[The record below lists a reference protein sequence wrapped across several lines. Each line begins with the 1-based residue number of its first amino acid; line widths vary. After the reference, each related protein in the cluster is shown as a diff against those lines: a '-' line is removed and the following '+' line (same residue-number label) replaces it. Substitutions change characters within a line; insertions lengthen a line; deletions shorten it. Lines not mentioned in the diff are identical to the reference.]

1 MAEVE
6 IPMPKLSDSMERATV
21 LAWLKRPGDA
31 VRRGEPLVEVE
42 TDKATVVYE
51 AEQDGVL
58 GDIVVD
64 EGGIANL
71 GATIARMI
79 VEDGADPQL
88 TARPGSKS
96 SIPEEASSIRA
107 IPTGAALRRAAGP
120 ARGRATPVA
129 RKLAGQ
135 LGVSLAGLKGSGP
148 GGRIVRAD
156 VHHAS
161 SARGSGTV
169 EGRGHAHELVHT
181 PTQRTIAERMSMSRS
196 TIPDFTVEVE
206 VDMAGVVRLRDDLR
220 FGNAKPLPSF
230 NDFVVRAVAL
240 ALRERPALN
249 TSYDRGRTV
258 RFSRV
263 NVGIAV
269 ALEDALIVPTIYDA
283 DRKTIGEI
291 AVESRRLADRARSR
305 SLSPD
310 ELENGTFTVSNL
322 GMFGVRRFNAVI
334 NQPQA
339 AILAVGEVAERPV
352 VDDGRLSVGTTMELA
367 LSCDHRVVYGADAAT
382 FLGRLRE
389 LLEHP
394 TLLVLP
400 DGVS

>member
-1 MAEVE
+1 MAEIE
-6 IPMPKLSDSMERATV
+6 IPMPKLSDSMEQATV

-58 GDIVVD
+58 GEIVVD
-64 EGGIANL
+64 EGSTADL
-71 GATIARMI
+71 GAVIARMT
-79 VEDGADPQL
+79 VEGAGASEV
-88 TARPGSKS
+88 TA
-96 SIPEEASSIRA
+96 ASPNGESTRA
-107 IPTGAALRRAAGP
+107 PSARA
-120 ARGRATPVA
+120 RATPVA

-135 LGVSLAGLKGSGP
+135 LGVSLAELQGSGP

-156 VHHAS
+156 IRDAAGAS
-161 SARGSGTV
+161 TEGSAD
-169 EGRGHAHELVHT
+169 GRGDASVVAHT
-181 PTQRTIAERMSMSRS
+181 PTQRTIAERMTTSRR
-196 TIPDFTVEVE
+196 TVPDFTVEAE
-206 VDMAGVVRLRDDLR
+206 VDMAGVVRLREDLR
-220 FGNAKPLPSF
+220 FADAKSLPSF

-240 ALRERPALN
+240 ALREQPALN
-249 TSYDRGRTV
+249 AGYDNGASV

-269 ALEDALIVPTIYDA
+269 ALEGALVVPTIYDA
-283 DRKTIGEI
+283 DQRTVSQI

-310 ELENGTFTVSNL
+310 ELANGTFTVSNL

-334 NQPQA
+334 NEPQA
-339 AILAVGEVAERPV
+339 AIIAVGEVADRPV
-352 VDDGRLSVGTTMELA
+352 VDGGELRVGTTMELA
-367 LSCDHRVVYGADAAT
+367 LSCDHRVVYGAEAAT
-382 FLGRLRE
+382 FLGRVRE

-394 TLLVLP
+394 ALLIVE
-400 DGVS
+400 GTS

>member
-6 IPMPKLSDSMERATV
+6 IPMPKLSDSMEQATV

-31 VRRGEPLVEVE
+31 IRRGEPLVEVE

-64 EGGIANL
+64 EGGTADL
-71 GATIARMI
+71 GAVIARLI
-79 VEDGADPQL
+79 VEGGGDQL
-88 TARPGSKS
+88 PSPRPGPTAVG
-96 SIPEEASSIRA
+96 PEAAAVADQNGEGASDRQARA
-107 IPTGAALRRAAGP
+107 
-120 ARGRATPVA
+120 RATPVA

-135 LGVSLAGLKGSGP
+135 LGVPLGDLQGSGP

-156 VHHAS
+156 VHQAAGAPGDGWS
-161 SARGSGTV
+161 D
-169 EGRGHAHELVHT
+169 GRGNAISIAHS
-181 PTQRTIAERMSMSRS
+181 PTQRTIAERMTGSRS
-196 TIPDFTVEVE
+196 SVPDFTVEAE
-206 VDMAGVVRLRDDLR
+206 VDMSGVVRLREDLR
-220 FGNAKPLPSF
+220 FGESTPLPSF

-240 ALRERPALN
+240 ALREQPALN
-249 TSYDRGRTV
+249 ASYEDGGTV
-258 RFSRV
+258 RFGRV

-283 DRKTIGEI
+283 DHKSVGEI
-291 AVESRRLADRARSR
+291 ASESRRLVDRARSR
-305 SLSPD
+305 LLSPD
-310 ELENGTFTVSNL
+310 ELANGTFTVSNL

-339 AILAVGEVAERPV
+339 AILAVGEVADRPV
-352 VDDGRLSVGTTMELA
+352 VEGGQLRVGTTMELA
-367 LSCDHRVVYGADAAT
+367 LSCDHRVVYGAEAAT
-382 FLGRLRE
+382 FLGRVRA

-394 TLLVLP
+394 TLLLV
-400 DGVS
+400 DGRK

>member
-6 IPMPKLSDSMERATV
+6 IPMPKLSDSMEQATV
-21 LAWLKRPGDA
+21 LTWLKRPGDA

-64 EGGIANL
+64 EGGTADL
-71 GATIARMI
+71 GAVIARLI
-79 VEDGADPQL
+79 VEGAAELPL
-88 TARPGSKS
+88 TPPPPAVASPIPARTSVGATPNG
-96 SIPEEASSIRA
+96 EASPR
-107 IPTGAALRRAAGP
+107 P

-129 RKLAGQ
+129 RKLAGE
-135 LGVSLAGLKGSGP
+135 LGVSVAELEGSGP

-156 VHHAS
+156 VRRA
-161 SARGSGTV
+161 AGGPVPRTV
-169 EGRGHAHELVHT
+169 EGRGDAHEVVHT
-181 PTQRTIAERMSMSRS
+181 PTQRTIAERMSRSRS
-196 TIPDFTVEVE
+196 TVPDFTVEAE
-206 VDMAGVVRLRDDLR
+206 VDMSGVVRLRDDLR
-220 FGNAKPLPSF
+220 FSDAKPVPSF

-240 ALRERPALN
+240 GLREQPVLN
-249 TSYDRGRTV
+249 ASYSDGRTV
-258 RFSRV
+258 RFTRV

-269 ALEDALIVPTIYDA
+269 ALDDALIVPTIYDA
-283 DRKTIGEI
+283 DRKSVGEI
-291 AVESRRLADRARSR
+291 AVESRRLVDGARSR

-310 ELENGTFTVSNL
+310 ELANATFTVSNL

-352 VDDGRLSVGTTMELA
+352 VIDGRLSVGTTMELA

-382 FLGRLRE
+382 FLGRVRG

-400 DGVS
+400 EGASS

>member
-6 IPMPKLSDSMERATV
+6 IPMPKLSDSMEQATV

-31 VRRGEPLVEVE
+31 IRRGEPLVEVE

-64 EGGIANL
+64 EGGTADL
-71 GATIARMI
+71 GAVIARMI
-79 VEDGADPQL
+79 VEGERDPQP
-88 TARPGSKS
+88 TSSPVPSADRPEPPIAVAAQNGEGVSARPG
-96 SIPEEASSIRA
+96 RA
-107 IPTGAALRRAAGP
+107 
-120 ARGRATPVA
+120 RATPVA

-135 LGVSLAGLKGSGP
+135 LGVPLADLQGSGP

-156 VHHAS
+156 VRHA
-161 SARGSGTV
+161 AGTPGNRRSD
-169 EGRGHAHELVHT
+169 GRGDEVFAAHT
-181 PTQRTIAERMSMSRS
+181 PTQRTIAERMKASRS
-196 TIPDFTVEVE
+196 AVPDFTVEAE
-206 VDMAGVVRLRDDLR
+206 VDMSGVVRLREDLR
-220 FGNAKPLPSF
+220 FGEAKPLPSF

-240 ALRERPALN
+240 ALREQPALN
-249 TSYDRGRTV
+249 ASYEEGGTV
-258 RFSRV
+258 RFERV

-269 ALEDALIVPTIYDA
+269 ALEDALIVPTIYDT
-283 DRKTIGEI
+283 DRKSVGAI
-291 AVESRRLADRARSR
+291 ASESRRLVERARSR

-310 ELENGTFTVSNL
+310 ELAGGTFTVSNL

-339 AILAVGEVAERPV
+339 AILAVGEVADRPV
-352 VDDGRLSVGTTMELA
+352 VDGGRLRVGTTMELA
-367 LSCDHRVVYGADAAT
+367 LSCDHRVVYGAEAAT
-382 FLGRLRE
+382 FLSRVRA

-394 TLLVLP
+394 TLLVVE
-400 DGVS
+400 GT

>member
-6 IPMPKLSDSMERATV
+6 IPMPKLSDSMEQETV

-64 EGGIANL
+64 EGGTADL
-71 GATIARMI
+71 GAVIARLI
-79 VEDGADPQL
+79 VEGAGEPRL
-88 TARPGSKS
+88 VPPA
-96 SIPEEASSIRA
+96 AS
-107 IPTGAALRRAAGP
+107 PTPDKTSVGTTPNGEPSHRSTRP

-129 RKLAGQ
+129 RKLAGE
-135 LGVSLAGLKGSGP
+135 LGVSVAELEGSGP

-156 VHHAS
+156 VRRA
-161 SARGSGTV
+161 AGSPAPRTL
-169 EGRGHAHELVHT
+169 EGRGDAHEVVHT
-181 PTQRTIAERMSMSRS
+181 PTQRTIAERMSTSRS
-196 TIPDFTVEVE
+196 TVPDFTVEAE
-206 VDMAGVVRLRDDLR
+206 VDMSGVVRLRDDLR
-220 FGNAKPLPSF
+220 FGDAKPLPSF
-230 NDFVVRAVAL
+230 NDCVVRAVAL
-240 ALRERPALN
+240 ALRERPVLN
-249 TSYDRGRTV
+249 ASYADGRTI
-258 RFSRV
+258 RFARV

-269 ALEDALIVPTIYDA
+269 ALDDALIVPTIYDA
-283 DRKTIGEI
+283 DRKSLGEI
-291 AVESRRLADRARSR
+291 AVESRRLADAARSR

-310 ELENGTFTVSNL
+310 ELANGTFTVSNL

-352 VDDGRLSVGTTMELA
+352 VADGRLSVGTTMELA
-367 LSCDHRVVYGADAAT
+367 LSCDHRVVYGAEAAT
-382 FLGRLRE
+382 FLRRVRE

-400 DGVS
+400 EGIS

>member
-6 IPMPKLSDSMERATV
+6 IPMPKLSDSMEQATV

-64 EGGIANL
+64 EGGTADL
-71 GATIARMI
+71 GAVIARLI
-79 VEDGADPQL
+79 VEGAGGPGLAPPAASPIPDKNSVGATPHGEPSH
-88 TARPGSKS
+88 RPTR
-96 SIPEEASSIRA
+96 P
-107 IPTGAALRRAAGP
+107 P
-120 ARGRATPVA
+120 RGRATPVA
-129 RKLAGQ
+129 RKLAGE
-135 LGVSLAGLKGSGP
+135 LGVSVAELEGSGP

-156 VHHAS
+156 VRRA
-161 SARGSGTV
+161 AAGPAPRTLD
-169 EGRGHAHELVHT
+169 GRGDAHEVVHT
-181 PTQRTIAERMSMSRS
+181 PTQRTIAERMSTSRS
-196 TIPDFTVEVE
+196 TVPDFTVEAE
-206 VDMAGVVRLRDDLR
+206 VDMSGVVRLRDDLR
-220 FGNAKPLPSF
+220 FGDAKPLPSF

-240 ALRERPALN
+240 ALRERPVLN
-249 TSYDRGRTV
+249 ASYADGRTV
-258 RFSRV
+258 RFARV

-269 ALEDALIVPTIYDA
+269 ALDDALIVPTIYDA
-283 DRKTIGEI
+283 DRKSLGEI
-291 AVESRRLADRARSR
+291 AVESRRLADAARSR
-305 SLSPD
+305 LLSPD
-310 ELENGTFTVSNL
+310 EVANGTFTVSNL

-352 VDDGRLSVGTTMELA
+352 VADGRLGVGTTMELA
-367 LSCDHRVVYGADAAT
+367 LSCDHRVVYGAGAAT
-382 FLGRLRE
+382 FLRRVRE

-394 TLLVLP
+394 TLLVVP
-400 DGVS
+400 EGIS